1 MQKSLAYQF
10 PVSRNLVCRIIP
22 EVCQAIYQ
30 VLKPTY
36 LKMPSTTE
44 EWQQIASNY
53 YWQWL
58 FPMCLGALDVSSKQ
72 SYVPAD
78 MVDREDV
85 HNLNFHQCQWH
96 QHPPEALERLPLL
109 ARGHTREAK
118 ERRRWSLKTS
128 IIVTSSVINS
138 SCSTIFVK
146 NDIPKVIY
154 EDTFCHRDRRLFIY
168 STDIL

>member
-1 MQKSLAYQF
+1 MRQPVSSGKRLMLTLRCLATGEMQKSLAYQF

-58 FPMCLGALDVSSKQ
+58 FPMCLGALDGKRILIQKPSNTGSQFYDYKGHF
-72 SYVPAD
+72 S
-78 MVDREDV
+78 MI
-85 HNLNFHQCQWH
+85 
-96 QHPPEALERLPLL
+96 LL
-109 ARGHTREAK
+109 ALT
-118 ERRRWSLKTS
+118 T
-128 IIVTSSVINS
+128 NS
-138 SCSTIFVK
+138 FM
-146 NDIPKVIY
+146 
-154 EDTFCHRDRRLFIY
+154 
-168 STDIL
+168 